1 MDRLNQEYE
10 ELCQTKEKLDLE
22 TIQLNE
28 DFERIQKELM
38 DQISDLNDVIDKNR
52 LRTGETQK
60 EIKAINNEIASIE
73 KEINERKEIIEK
85 ERKEKEE
92 KEKEEKEKLENEKEQ
107 EKKEEEEKK
116 EK

>member
-22 TIQLNE
+22 TNQLNE

-73 KEINERKEIIEK
+73 KEINERKEKIEK
-85 ERKEKEE
+85 ERKER
-92 KEKEEKEKLENEKEQ
+92 EEKEKLENEKEQ
-107 EKKEEEEKK
+107 EKKEEEEEKK